1 MMGVHESGEAQEKP
15 FAKSGSMNLQDFE
28 RLWPERDRL
37 DPDTRAALER
47 EMGTSRD
54 AKAFASGGDWVRQA
68 CRDLGEE
75 QASPDFAYRMGVYA
89 RNHLTPDTSL
99 TERPWFR
106 WSAVSAGLVTGAL
119 LMMLVVG
126 GPVKD
131 AGVPQAQLQDASQE
145 SLPAALPVTHG
156 SELATANDSLMA
168 EPDSSL
174 QQPNLPQPNWELQR
188 VSTTE

>member
-1 MMGVHESGEAQEKP
+1 
-15 FAKSGSMNLQDFE
+15 MNLHDFE

-37 DPDTRAALER
+37 DPDTRAALDHEVKS
-47 EMGTSRD
+47 SRD
-54 AKAFASGGDWVRQA
+54 AKAFASGGDWVREM

-89 RNHLTPDTSL
+89 RNHLTPETSL

-119 LMMLVVG
+119 LMMLIVG
-126 GPVKD
+126 GPVQQVG
-131 AGVPQAQLQDASQE
+131 APQAQLRADAQQGP
-145 SLPAALPVTHG
+145 PATLPVTNG
-156 SELATANDSLMA
+156 TELATANDSLMV

-174 QQPNLPQPNWELQR
+174 QQPNLPRPNWELKR
-188 VSTTE
+188 VSTAE